1 MKHKANLSLN
11 GRPEMCVLNI
21 SCILCSQGKTSH
33 QLGISIIWQS
43 GFFWGGRFYSGQTT
57 DHQHLRG
64 CFIMSLSSY
73 ESKKFDRRKK
83 KRILRFTQWNALIHL
98 FWILMLTSFICF
110 SFCLCNLLCSVY
122 PLSGG

>member
-43 GFFWGGRFYSGQTT
+43 EKNFLGGGGVYSGQTT

-73 ESKKFDRRKK
+73 ESKKFDRREKS
-83 KRILRFTQWNALIHL
+83 A
-98 FWILMLTSFICF
+98 F
-110 SFCLCNLLCSVY
+110 SVL
-122 PLSGG
+122 LSGAH